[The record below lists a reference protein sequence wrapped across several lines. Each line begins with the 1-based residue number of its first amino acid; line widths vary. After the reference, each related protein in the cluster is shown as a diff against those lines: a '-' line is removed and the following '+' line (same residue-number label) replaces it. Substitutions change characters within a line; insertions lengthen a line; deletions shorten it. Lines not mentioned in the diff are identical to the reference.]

1 MPSIVTATDV
11 LRYCAQQRWVV
22 VGHDL
27 KLVVR
32 PGETVMVAVLA
43 RDRRGHFLAISPVGL
58 ADEGGFGIIDLN
70 TAEARIARPR
80 GLDTQRAN

>member
-1 MPSIVTATDV
+1 MPSVVTVTDV
-11 LRYCAQQRWVV
+11 LRYCAQQQWVV

-43 RDRRGHFLAISPVGL
+43 RDRQGHFLAVSPVRL
-58 ADEGGFGIIDLN
+58 AGEGGVGIIDLN
-70 TAEARIARPR
+70 TAQARIARPS
-80 GLDTQRAN
+80 GGTSKRAN